1 LKHRCPGHR
10 RVRRPVCSTKGLEFT
25 VSYAP
30 ASDSIEIKLGATE
43 TFPTGGQLTVLG
55 GLMTA
60 SGDTLTG
67 PAVLTIAK
75 GGKSITLS

>member
-10 RVRRPVCSTKGLEFT
+10 RVRRPVRSTEGFEFT
-25 VSYAP
+25 VSYVP
-30 ASDSIEIKLGATE
+30 ASDAIEIKLGATE
-43 TFPTGGQLTVLG
+43 TFPTGDQITVLG

-60 SGDTLTG
+60 SGDALTG
-67 PAVLTIAK
+67 PAVFTIAK